1 MVEDTWSLVK
11 SSVRCFSPSITES
24 VLLSP
29 LSPQRVRARARL
41 FYRLYVDVDNEY
53 EEEKK
58 EEEKKVLEKK
68 IKEKPAL
75 FLDCYFNC
83 G

>member
-1 MVEDTWSLVK
+1 MSQSFCLP
-11 SSVRCFSPSITES
+11 SPH
-24 VLLSP
+24 L
-29 LSPQRVRARARL
+29 RVRARARL

-68 IKEKPAL
+68 ITEKPAS

>member
-1 MVEDTWSLVK
+1 MSQSFCLP
-11 SSVRCFSPSITES
+11 SPH
-24 VLLSP
+24 L
-29 LSPQRVRARARL
+29 RVRAGARL
-41 FYRLYVDVDNEY
+41 FYRLYVDLDNEY

-68 IKEKPAL
+68 KNKEKPAS
-75 FLDCYFNC
+75 FLDCYFNF